1 MTLLNDLDNY
11 DDRIYG
17 EKNINYFFSIRD
29 ELADEIVTKYIC
41 KHAEVTLLP
50 PIINKNKT
58 KNYKVSV
65 RWEDDDIRYLIM
77 YMIMDK
83 RLDKPSI
90 MDVPINNL
98 LRAIIVRSESIIQQ
112 AIFDEWSMKTPKI
125 SLVCDI
131 ICKEISPNPKDIIS
145 TLLLTFPPCTLTYNP
160 YGDYYDEN
168 QTFYHMNK
176 YRDNYDKKFMELL
189 LELKEEGLV
198 DVRWI
203 NEFTLYKITKT
214 HFNNCEYQKKFD
226 WLGQQ
231 SLDIYIPK
239 YRVGLEYQGIQHYEP
254 VELFGGEQ
262 GFLET
267 KERDERK
274 RKLCLD
280 NGVKLIYWPYNLEVN
295 NDNFEKVIE
304 QAKNQ

>member
-1 MTLLNDLDNY
+1 
-11 DDRIYG
+11 
-17 EKNINYFFSIRD
+17 
-29 ELADEIVTKYIC
+29 
-41 KHAEVTLLP
+41 
-50 PIINKNKT
+50 
-58 KNYKVSV
+58 
-65 RWEDDDIRYLIM
+65 
-77 YMIMDK
+77 
-83 RLDKPSI
+83 
-90 MDVPINNL
+90 
-98 LRAIIVRSESIIQQ
+98 
-112 AIFDEWSMKTPKI
+112 
-125 SLVCDI
+125 
-131 ICKEISPNPKDIIS
+131 
-145 TLLLTFPPCTLTYNP
+145 
-160 YGDYYDEN
+160 
-168 QTFYHMNK
+168 
-176 YRDNYDKKFMELL
+176 MELL